1 MIEFRLLKN
10 CKFSCNRLVL
20 LRVPCSS
27 DECLHQS
34 SSLPNL
40 VCFGIGGAVITAA
53 GLSRYEPPSH
63 LQELDLTGCWLLPEN
78 ALLDFCEA
86 HPQVMVW
93 NEQTVSVTSAA
104 KSSVHKKEYGDVVSA
119 GLATSFSR
127 ELQQAKLNLRKSPA
141 KLYVKDRMKRPVN
154 NSSIGA
160 GIHTPR
166 LTVLG
171 MFLRSI

>member
-1 MIEFRLLKN
+1 
-10 CKFSCNRLVL
+10 V
-20 LRVPCSS
+20 
-27 DECLHQS
+27 CL
-34 SSLPNL
+34 
-40 VCFGIGGAVITAA
+40 GIGGAVITAA

-63 LQELDLTGCWLLPEN
+63 LQELDLTGCWLLPED

-93 NEQTVSVTSAA
+93 SEQTFSVSSAA
-104 KSSVHKKEYGDVVSA
+104 KVNVHKKEYGDVVSG

-141 KLYVKDRMKRPVN
+141 KLYVKDRMKVTKRPVN
-154 NSSIGA
+154 NSSIGT
-160 GIHTPR
+160 GIRTPR

-171 MFLRSI
+171 MYLKSTRQFLRGEAQLFKVLGAAGVLAAWKC